1 MPATAV
7 RIAMENEP
15 NTRRSLL
22 LRLRGGQDA
31 EAWSEFVSIYEPLVY
46 RLVRKRG
53 FQHADALEL
62 TQEVLLAVSRSIDRW
77 DVDPHRGSFRGWL
90 SRVSRNLM
98 VNLLVNQRRHPR
110 GVGDTDFQR
119 LLAEQVDPACE
130 ESQEYDLEHRRSQF
144 RWAAA
149 RIRHEFRPATWQA
162 FWKTCV
168 DGLPIRRVADEL
180 GMSAGAIYVARSR
193 VMARLRGCVSD
204 MQEGQESGP
213 MQGRH
218 E

>member
-1 MPATAV
+1 MDNV
-7 RIAMENEP
+7 P
-15 NTRRSLL
+15 NTRHSLL

-31 EAWSEFVSIYEPLVY
+31 EAWSEFVAIYEPLVY

-62 TQEVLLAVSRSIDRW
+62 TQEVLLAVTRSIDRW
-77 DVDPHRGSFRGWL
+77 DTDPQRGSFRGWL

-119 LLAEQVDPACE
+119 LLAAHVDPVCE
-130 ESQEYDLEHRRSQF
+130 ESREYELEHRRGQF

-149 RIRHEFRPATWQA
+149 RIRGEFRPATWQA

-168 DGLPIRRVADEL
+168 EGLSVPRVSHEL

-193 VMARLRGCVSD
+193 VMARLREFVSD
-204 MQEGQESGP
+204 MRDGQESDQS
-213 MQGRH
+213 QGRN

>member
-1 MPATAV
+1 
-7 RIAMENEP
+7 MEDVP
-15 NTRRSLL
+15 NTRHSLL

-31 EAWSEFVSIYEPLVY
+31 KAWSEFVAIYEPLVY

-62 TQEVLLAVSRSIDRW
+62 TQEVLLAVSRHIGRW
-77 DVDPHRGSFRGWL
+77 DADPGRGSFRGWL

-110 GVGDTDFQR
+110 GVGNTDFQR
-119 LLAEQVDPACE
+119 LLAEQIDPACD
-130 ESQEYDLEHRRSQF
+130 ESREFELEHRRCLF

-149 RIRHEFRPATWQA
+149 QVRDEFRPATWEA

-168 DGLPIRRVADEL
+168 DGLSVPKVAKEL
-180 GMSAGAIYVARSR
+180 GLSAGAIYVARSR
-193 VMARLRGCVSD
+193 VMARLKTSVDEMQKREELDRPRGRDQS
-204 MQEGQESGP
+204 
-213 MQGRH
+213 
-218 E
+218 